1 MEDPTARSVM
11 HGAITTPCLHPMPVT
26 ALTPRRGMCP
36 PWSAVA
42 HAPQRC
48 GPACCRAPHHTDCC
62 LQSTRRRRDRLGTKF
77 APPSRWLFNRHG
89 GVAMHSA
96 ARLLA
101 LAFLAALTGCETLSN
116 PAQQTPDTANRT
128 TAGEAVP
135 GQYIIVLQDNVADP
149 ATVAKDLVNA
159 AGGSLLRVYT
169 SAIKGFAARL
179 SAPAAA
185 ALEGNPLVAYVE
197 ADQVMR
203 ADVTQAMDANGDPWG
218 LDRIDQNA
226 LPLSRTYTYTGT
238 GAGVHAYIIDT
249 GIWTL
254 HPEFGGRANNVFDAY
269 HATGEDCN
277 GHGTHVAGT
286 IGSAT
291 YGVAKGVSLHG
302 VRVLSCAGIGL
313 NSDVIAGVDWVSA
326 NHVSPA
332 VANMSLGGG
341 KSPALDQAVTNL
353 WNSGVFLAVAA
364 GNDSVDAYAP
374 GSAIKSTYLVGT
386 TMSLSGT
393 SMATPHVVGV
403 SALYKAT
410 FGDQPSATVA
420 NWIITNSTAGVITGN
435 VSGTPNRLLFKGTL

>member
-1 MEDPTARSVM
+1 M
-11 HGAITTPCLHPMPVT
+11 
-26 ALTPRRGMCP
+26 
-36 PWSAVA
+36 
-42 HAPQRC
+42 Q
-48 GPACCRAPHHTDCC
+48 
-62 LQSTRRRRDRLGTKF
+62 
-77 APPSRWLFNRHG
+77 
-89 GVAMHSA
+89 SA
-96 ARLLA
+96 ARLVA

-116 PAQQTPDTANRT
+116 PTQQTPDTAT
-128 TAGEAVP
+128 STAAEGVP
-135 GQYIIVLQDNVADP
+135 GQYIVVLQDNVADP
-149 ATVAKDLVNA
+149 ATVARDLVNA

-185 ALEGNPLVAYVE
+185 ALQSNPLVTYVE

-218 LDRIDQNA
+218 LDRIDQGA
-226 LPLSRTYTYTGT
+226 LPLSGTYTYTST

-269 HATGEDCN
+269 GATGEDCN

-302 VRVLSCAGIGL
+302 VRVLSCVGLGL
-313 NSDVIAGVDWVSA
+313 NSDVIAGVDWVTA
-326 NHVSPA
+326 NHVNPA

-341 KSPALDQAVTNL
+341 KSAALDQAVTSL

-364 GNDSVDAYAP
+364 GNDNVDACTESPSGAPSVFTVAASTKTDAKASYSNWGTCVEVYAP
-374 GSAIKSTYLVGT
+374 GSAIVSTYLAGT

-403 SALYKAT
+403 GALYKAT
-410 FGDQPSATVA
+410 FGDQPSASVA
-420 NWIITNSTAGVITGN
+420 NWITSNSTAGAITGN